1 MRGIYV
7 VMNSKVKAKA
17 AKLNVFRDMGGSVM
31 PITAVAMVALA
42 GMIGGGVD
50 MSRAYMVQNRLQNA
64 CDSGA
69 LAGRRAVGANGYN
82 AAAKGRADTFFATNF
97 DETNEGAS
105 NTSFVTTT
113 PDNGNTIEGTAST
126 TVDTVVMRIFN
137 FDEIDLSVT
146 CTASLSV
153 GNSDVMMVLDTTSSM
168 AGNLDGTQT
177 RIQALRA
184 AMKSFYDTVSA
195 SAAGGNSRIRYGF
208 VPYSSSV
215 NVGRLLVN
223 EDPSFIAD
231 EIDIQS
237 KVARTED
244 VSVDT
249 LQGWEDPYNDT
260 GTGTPTFDYGGWF
273 FHTGSYRDNGQC
285 RANEPNDTAW
295 TNSGSSS
302 TSSGSPYINA
312 SGQRVTET
320 TTSQEQTRT
329 EYGCYRAGR
338 RNHWVIRRNVT
349 RTTSDIVYSIEDPI
363 YTTTTTEDFI
373 EWRYK
378 LVENLDTSV
387 FKTFASVNTPTGF
400 EGADEA
406 STWEGCIEERDTVRE
421 ATFSWSS
428 ILGLTPSNAFDLDI
442 DSAPTNDD
450 ATKWKPLWSQV
461 SYRRTDGTNNFSIVD
476 VPESENG
483 FATHGEWAAC
493 PVEAQLL
500 ETMTEGEFDAYADGL
515 QPSGAT
521 FHNIGMI
528 WGTRLA
534 SPEGIFADNVNA
546 APANGGDVARH
557 IIFMSDGAMFPN
569 ERVYSSYG
577 IEGHDKRVT
586 EDGITDRAARHTARF
601 TTACSIAKSKGIR
614 VWVIAFD
621 TGLTPD
627 LENCASD
634 DSAFPASSA
643 AQLNEAFQEI
653 AKDVG
658 ELRITQ

>member
-64 CDSGA
+64 CDSGT
-69 LAGRRAVGANGYN
+69 LAGRRAVGANGYTTE
-82 AAAKGRADTFFATNF
+82 AKGRADTFFETNF

-113 PDNGNTIEGTAST
+113 PDNGNTIEGAAST
-126 TVDTVVMRIFN
+126 KVDTVVMRIFN

-146 CTASLSV
+146 CTASMSV
-153 GNSDVMMVLDTTSSM
+153 GNSDVMMVLDVTGSM
-168 AGNLDGTQT
+168 AGDLDGTQT
-177 RIQALRA
+177 RIQALRG

-195 SAAGGNSRIRYGF
+195 SAAGGNSRVRYGF

-215 NVGRLLVN
+215 NVGQLLVN
-223 EDPSFIAD
+223 QDPSYIVD
-231 EIDIQS
+231 SHTIQS
-237 KVARTED
+237 KEAVFEETT
-244 VSVDT
+244 VDT
-249 LQGWEDPYNDT
+249 LQGWEDPYT
-260 GTGTPTFDYGGWF
+260 TTSTGTPTYQYDGWYY
-273 FHTGSYRDNGQC
+273 HAGSYRNHGQC
-285 RANEPNDTAW
+285 TSNKPKNTGWA
-295 TNSGSSS
+295 NSGSPTSS
-302 TSSGSPYINA
+302 TGSPYINS
-312 SGQRVTET
+312 SGQRITET

-338 RNHWVIRRNVT
+338 RNHWVIRRVVT
-349 RTTSDIVYSIEDPI
+349 RTTSDIVYSIEDPV
-363 YTTTTTEDFI
+363 YTTTTTSSFLNWNHKAVD
-373 EWRYK
+373 Y
-378 LVENLDTSV
+378 DTSA
-387 FKTFASVNTPTGF
+387 FKTFASVNTPTGTDGGN
-400 EGADEA
+400 ES
-406 STWEGCIEERDTVRE
+406 STWEGCIEERDTVRQ

-442 DSAPTNDD
+442 DSAPTSDD

-461 SYRRTDGTNNFSIVD
+461 SYRRTDGVNNFGIVD
-476 VPESENG
+476 VAESENG

-500 ETMTEGEFDAYADGL
+500 DTMTEAEFDAYADSM
-515 QPSGAT
+515 QPGGAT

-528 WGTRLA
+528 WGTRLS
-534 SPEGIFADNVNA
+534 SPEGLFAANVNA

-569 ERVYSSYG
+569 ERVYSAYG

-586 EDGITDRAARHTARF
+586 DDGSSDRAARHTARF
-601 TTACSIAKSKGIR
+601 ITACTIAKSKGIR